1 MEVKHFIDSLFMPYM
16 VQKETFDSP
25 MIVAYNLEGIMNSST
40 WIEDES
46 GICYIPNLIKI
57 ELTFDGN
64 INSDDFDDSKAEIF
78 SIVSTT
84 PAFALEDSY
93 SAIDEHHNT
102 NILKNIF
109 NCFSGEMIALPKE
122 LTIYNDLFE
131 LPWSYRFSHD
141 HRIYPCVV
149 DSNLV
154 FECI

>member
-25 MIVAYNLEGIMNSST
+25 MIVAYNLEGIMNASS

-46 GICYIPNLIKI
+46 GICYVPNLVKI

-64 INSDDFDDSKAEIF
+64 INSDDFDEFKAEIF

-84 PAFALEDSY
+84 PTFALDDCMSD
-93 SAIDEHHNT
+93 IGEHHNT

-109 NCFSGEMIALPKE
+109 NCFSGEMISLPKE
-122 LTIYNDLFE
+122 LSIYNDLFE
-131 LPWSYRFSHD
+131 LPWSYRISHD

-149 DSNLV
+149 DGNLV